1 MTVFFTDINFLI
13 VLKGRRYTS
22 GKITSKQQFRYGIF
36 EMRAKLPHGRGT
48 WSAFWLLA
56 AKRPLN
62 WPRDGE
68 IGNLLLDLTIP
79 TLILIGVEMKKKS
92 LCWGDFFQRPRAHP

>member
-1 MTVFFTDINFLI
+1 
-13 VLKGRRYTS
+13 LKGRRYTS
-22 GKITSKQQFRYGIF
+22 GRIISRQQFRYGIF

-48 WSAFWLLA
+48 WSAFWLLS

-68 IGNLLLDLTIP
+68 IGNLLLYLTSLVLNRISFIC
-79 TLILIGVEMKKKS
+79 LKGFGIIL
-92 LCWGDFFQRPRAHP
+92 